1 MSLPA
6 GFRTRVGGVYLAGLL
21 QGCAF
26 VLIPALGGVLRSTPF
41 DLSAASYGAL
51 FLPETAGAIASA
63 LVAGRLE
70 QLVGTGG
77 VFRLGVACNVV
88 AALLLAASAACAGS
102 ASAYPLLLAETALLG
117 FGFGLTL
124 SVINHLAA
132 ALFPRA
138 EVAAVTVL
146 NAVIGG
152 ATALSPLMLQAF
164 QSVGRWW
171 LWPLVIAAAFL
182 LLLALPRFDRQ
193 RAASAAR
200 SDGGTP
206 GRRLLVMYAS
216 AVFIYAIVEGS
227 LGSWISVYAGTQHF
241 AAQQGA
247 WALAAFWGTMTL
259 FRLLLGVASARTLS
273 PRTLYLISPPAIAAC
288 FIAAA
293 QVTTPAG
300 LVMAFA
306 AAGAACSI
314 YYPFSMSFALATF
327 PGAQTRTAGVLVAA
341 LMAGEGIGSWLLGPL
356 QQWFTLAYIYAAS
369 AVWALPLLLLAV
381 TASRQSNARTP
392 RLTTRA

>member
-1 MSLPA
+1 MNPPA
-6 GFRTRVGGVYLAGLL
+6 GFRTRVGIVYLAGLL

-26 VLIPALGGVLRSTPF
+26 VLIPALGGVLRSAPF

-63 LVAGRLE
+63 LVAGRFE
-70 QLVGTGG
+70 QRMGAGG
-77 VFRLGVACNVV
+77 VLRLGVACNI
-88 AALLLAASAACAGS
+88 AATLLLATSAAFAGS
-102 ASAYPLLLAETALLG
+102 AGAFALLLAETALLG

-124 SVINHLAA
+124 SVINHFAA
-132 ALFPRA
+132 ALFPQA
-138 EVAAVTVL
+138 EVTAVTVL

-152 ATALSPLMLQAF
+152 ATALSPLILQAF
-164 QSVGRWW
+164 QTVGRWW
-171 LWPLVIAAAFL
+171 LWPLVIGAAFV
-182 LLLALPRFDRQ
+182 LLLALPRFDEQ
-193 RAASAAR
+193 RAASTAR
-200 SDGGTP
+200 SDGSTSRGH
-206 GRRLLVMYAS
+206 LLVMYAS

-227 LGSWISVYAGTQHF
+227 FGSWISVYASEHHF
-241 AAQQGA
+241 ASHQGA

-273 PRTLYLISPPAIAAC
+273 PRTLYLISPITIAAC

-300 LVMAFA
+300 LVIAFA

-314 YYPFSMSFALATF
+314 YYPFSMSFALDAF
-327 PGAQTRTAGVLVAA
+327 PAAQTRTAGVLVAA

-356 QQWFTLAYIYAAS
+356 QQWFKLAHIYTAS

-381 TASRQSNARTP
+381 GVSRRSNAGSLRV
-392 RLTTRA
+392 TTRA